1 MPWLKLLVAGL
12 SPRRPGFAPG
22 SAYVGF
28 VVDKV
33 AQELVFLRVLRFSPV
48 NIIPPLPHTH
58 LPPPHVV
65 YNSPDQARYRVLG
78 PKLGASFLTGH
89 LAGTDERRSKARFE
103 IACKIQSSHSAIST
117 SQR

>member
-1 MPWLKLLVAGL
+1 MPWLKLLAAGL

-48 NIIPPLPHTH
+48 NIILPLPHTY
-58 LPPPHVV
+58 HVV
-65 YNSPDQARYRVLG
+65 YNSPDQAAGYRVVG
-78 PKLGASFLTGH
+78 PKLRASFLTGH

-103 IACKIQSSHSAIST
+103 IACKVQSSHSAIST